1 MTKEEEST
9 VLKTMDLLY
18 SYLNGKVGDKDS
30 ETIKEVLFGEF
41 VEYDNG
47 NRQYLFEQ
55 IKKRW

>member
-1 MTKEEEST
+1 MTKEEKCIA
-9 VLKTMDLLY
+9 LKTMDLLY
-18 SYLNGKVGDKDS
+18 GYLNGKVGDKDS

-55 IKKRW
+55 IKKLW